1 MGDTSITIIAIF
13 LAAILMF
20 IFPLVAM
27 SDRSDDISQ
36 LSVQTQTT
44 EFVDDV
50 TISGK
55 LTAAKYEKFVES
67 ISATGNT
74 YDVELKIQTLDEN
87 PGKKTSQ
94 VENTKI
100 GENVYYTTYTSQI
113 MSELEKNNG
122 NGTILLKEGD
132 IFSASVKNTNTTMS
146 QQLKSFLYKVTGNDQ
161 YSISAEHS
169 GIVKTTG
176 NSYNN

>member
-87 PGKKTSQ
+87 PGKKASQ

-100 GENVYYTTYTSQI
+100 GENVYYSTYTTQI
-113 MSELEKNNG
+113 LDQLT
-122 NGTILLKEGD
+122 NGTKSIALKEGD
-132 IFSASVKNTNTTMS
+132 IFSVSVKNTNTTMS

>member
-1 MGDTSITIIAIF
+1 MGDTSITVIAIF

-20 IFPLVAM
+20 IFPLIAM

-36 LSVQTQTT
+36 LSVQTETT

-50 TISGK
+50 RTTGK
-55 LTAAKYEKFVES
+55 LTAAKYGKFVES

-94 VENTKI
+94 TENTKI
-100 GENVYYTTYTSQI
+100 GENVYYSTYTSQI
-113 MSELEKNNG
+113 LEKLEDG
-122 NGTILLKEGD
+122 KTYSLKEGD
-132 IFSASVKNTNTTMS
+132 IFTASVKNTNTTMS

-169 GIVKTTG
+169 GIVTTNG
-176 NSYNN
+176 NASNS

>member
-74 YDVELKIQTLDEN
+74 YDVELKVQTLDEN
-87 PGKKTSQ
+87 PGKKASQ

-100 GENVYYTTYTSQI
+100 GENVYYSTYTTQI
-113 MSELEKNNG
+113 LDQLTNKG
-122 NGTILLKEGD
+122 AIALKEGD